1 MKSIKTFLKKNI
13 KDIIIVVLVAI
24 LAVSISQVEKL
35 SGNSIVGYRYA
46 DSMAFY
52 DILYKLGRIDITPES
67 EVSVIGDA
75 IIVVEHADIPYKQEL
90 GNALQEA
97 QAAFELRMSEIENNE
112 ELEKHHREI
121 KSSLLYIANIYG
133 WGRLA
138 HSAYDK
144 NSNKEFEQY
153 YKYYEEEIME
163 DIRIIKSSSYYIL
176 NYELAQSD
184 SEKEIVLK
192 DSDDEKEIG
201 LEDSE
206 KMVVADSYL
215 EFCNCYM
222 VFKEVTVCMQDG
234 STVEIIKDNARTELV
249 EKIVSLGVG
258 TEYTQQIVL
267 KEKLDTE
274 NIKSIILNGVEYPY

>member
-1 MKSIKTFLKKNI
+1 MKSIKLFLEKNI
-13 KDIIIVVLVAI
+13 KDIVIVVLVAF
-24 LAVSISQVEKL
+24 LAVSVSKVENM
-35 SGNSIVGYRYA
+35 SGNNIVAYRCA
-46 DSMAFY
+46 DSRTFSA
-52 DILYKLGRIDITPES
+52 IIYKYTTLDS
-67 EVSVIGDA
+67 EISIIRDA
-75 IIVVEHADIPYKQEL
+75 ITALEYADIPYKQEL
-90 GNALQEA
+90 QIALHEF
-97 QAAFELRMSEIENNE
+97 QAALELRMDEIEGNE
-112 ELEKHHREI
+112 ELERYHEQIVYSIFRI
-121 KSSLLYIANIYG
+121 SGIYNCKMDPYY
-133 WGRLA
+133 
-138 HSAYDK
+138 YDK
-144 NSNKEFEQY
+144 NSNEDFEQY
-153 YKYYEEEIME
+153 YKDYEEDIMA
-163 DIRIIKSSSYYIL
+163 DIRQIESASRYII

>member
-121 KSSLLYIANIYG
+121 KNSLLYIANIYG

-144 NSNKEFEQY
+144 NLNKEFEQY

-184 SEKEIVLK
+184 SEKEI
-192 DSDDEKEIG
+192 G
-201 LEDSE
+201 LEDSK

>member
-35 SGNSIVGYRYA
+35 SGNNIVGYRYA
-46 DSMAFY
+46 DSVAFY
-52 DILYKLGRIDITPES
+52 DIIDKLGRIDITPES

-75 IIVVEHADIPYKQEL
+75 AIVVEHADIPYKQEL
-90 GNALQEA
+90 GNALREA

-121 KSSLLYIANIYG
+121 INSLWRIANIYN
-133 WGRLA
+133 WWSA
-138 HSAYDK
+138 HGDYDK
-144 NSNKEFEQY
+144 NSNEEFEQY
-153 YKYYEEEIME
+153 YKDYEEDIME